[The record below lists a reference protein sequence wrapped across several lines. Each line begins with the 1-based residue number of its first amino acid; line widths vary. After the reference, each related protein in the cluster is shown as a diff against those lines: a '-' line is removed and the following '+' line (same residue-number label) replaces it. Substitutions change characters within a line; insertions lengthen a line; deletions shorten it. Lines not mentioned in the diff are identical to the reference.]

1 MSGVSRIRGLGCGCC
16 RVLALVAVAACGGSG
31 SQQVR
36 AAATSPSVTASGTVG
51 YATFTPYAA
60 TGTLVVPV
68 ADQRPGS
75 CWTGSIAVA
84 TPGAYRCLADNQI
97 RDPCFADTTRGTIT
111 TVACVADPWSS
122 AHVITLTAALPSNET
137 ASPSRTPWALVLA
150 NGAHC
155 VAVTGTV
162 PQEGNVA
169 LNYSCSSGMA
179 AGVVRNDGSHIV
191 VAYGRVGGRS
201 FAQVAVRTAWRG

>member
-1 MSGVSRIRGLGCGCC
+1 MSGVSRIRGW
-16 RVLALVAVAACGGSG
+16 AAVAAAALVSVTVVACASSA

-36 AAATSPSVTASGTVG
+36 AAAHSPSTTAPGAVE
-51 YATFTPYAA
+51 YASFSPYAA

-68 ADQRPGS
+68 ADHMPGT

-84 TPGAYRCLADNQI
+84 APGAYRCLAANVI
-97 RDPCFADTTRGTIT
+97 RDQCFADTTLGTVT
-111 TVACVADPWSS
+111 QVACVADPWSP
-122 AHVITLTAALPSNET
+122 AHVITLTAPLPST
-137 ASPSRTPWALVLA
+137 TAASPSRTPWALLLT

-162 PQEGNVA
+162 PQAGNVA
-169 LNYSCSSGMA
+169 LNYDCGAGKA
-179 AGVVRNDGSHIV
+179 AGVVQNDGTHLV
-191 VAYGRVGGRS
+191 VDFGDPRGPT